1 MRDNTPRLLQNVTQ
15 CKDKVFIRFYNKTVP
30 TYHKPERFR
39 LVSFLTIY
47 FIFQEQNNDE
57 FVQRDLP
64 ISKNIC
70 CQLLRITKNEG
81 HRALRH
87 PSQTFIMRLASNSKI
102 TGQRYA
108 KFYSFQLIV

>member
-1 MRDNTPRLLQNVTQ
+1 MLIV
-15 CKDKVFIRFYNKTVP
+15 CKDKGTYNSWVKKYYQNKTVP
-30 TYHKPERFR
+30 TYHKLERFR

-70 CQLLRITKNEG
+70 CHIITYYKKGG
-81 HRALRH
+81 HRASRA
-87 PSQTFIMRLASNSKI
+87 PSPI
-102 TGQRYA
+102 Y
-108 KFYSFQLIV
+108 KFKVL